1 MGDDTMAVY
10 GVAEAKNNFTHLLDR
25 VEKGESITI
34 TRHGKPV
41 AELRATTRPVTP
53 KLTPEER
60 RAWYDAFVE
69 RRNARPAAT
78 IPAAELVRSMR
89 DGDPE

>member
-1 MGDDTMAVY
+1 MAVY

-25 VEKGESITI
+25 VEKGESVTI

-41 AELRATTRPVTP
+41 AELRAAPKPAPP

-60 RAWYDAFVE
+60 QAWYDAFVE
-69 RRNARPAAT
+69 RRNARPALD
-78 IPAAELVRSMR
+78 ISAADLVRQMR
-89 DGDPE
+89 DEGY

>member
-1 MGDDTMAVY
+1 MASY

-25 VEKGESITI
+25 VQDGESITI
-34 TRHGKPV
+34 TRHGTPI
-41 AELRATTRPVTP
+41 AELRAIRRDTP

-60 RAWYDAFVE
+60 QAWYDEFVK
-69 RRNARPAAT
+69 RREARPPLGTSAV
-78 IPAAELVRSMR
+78 ELVRAMR